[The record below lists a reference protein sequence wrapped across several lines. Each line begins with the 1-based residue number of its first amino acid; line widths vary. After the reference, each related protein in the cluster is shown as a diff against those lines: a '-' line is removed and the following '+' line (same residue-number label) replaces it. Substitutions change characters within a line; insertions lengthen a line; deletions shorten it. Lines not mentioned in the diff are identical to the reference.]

1 MIEDVL
7 RECVDRG
14 SIKKRWRQELITM
27 NSVTGR
33 RILEIIRR
41 G

>member
-7 RECVDRG
+7 RECADRG
-14 SIKKRWRQELITM
+14 SIRKRWKQELITM
-27 NSVTGR
+27 NSVTGK
-33 RILEIIRR
+33 RILEIIQK